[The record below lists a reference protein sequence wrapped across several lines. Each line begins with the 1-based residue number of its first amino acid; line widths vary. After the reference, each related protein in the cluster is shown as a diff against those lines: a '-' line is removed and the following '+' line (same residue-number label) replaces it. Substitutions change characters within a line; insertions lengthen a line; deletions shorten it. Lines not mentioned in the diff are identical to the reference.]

1 MFAKKNWPNYIIVIA
16 TNKTCSN
23 FCIIV
28 VDPHYTEV
36 AVDSLQHMCYKGSN
50 HSHFRVHSYNLS
62 VYLMLLYNETWYNK
76 ESTVFKIVYLYTRI

>member
-36 AVDSLQHMCYKGSN
+36 AVDSL
-50 HSHFRVHSYNLS
+50 
-62 VYLMLLYNETWYNK
+62 
-76 ESTVFKIVYLYTRI
+76 